1 MLAVT
6 NIRKKM
12 DSCGWSPV
20 KRVEKLVEYV
30 KKTILLLCCG
40 LAKVIDSGAAE
51 VLWLGH
57 KYTIYNIKVS

>member
-1 MLAVT
+1 
-6 NIRKKM
+6 M
-12 DSCGWSPV
+12 DSCGLLPV

-30 KKTILLLCCG
+30 KKTILLLCCE
-40 LAKVIDSGAAE
+40 LAKVIDSGVAE

>member
-1 MLAVT
+1 
-6 NIRKKM
+6 M
-12 DSCGWSPV
+12 DSCGVSSV

-40 LAKVIDSGAAE
+40 LTKVIDSGAAE